1 MRHILVLNAK
11 GGSGKTTIAT
21 NLAAYLASKGKNVM
35 LADYD
40 PQGSS
45 MDWLDARSAAKAP
58 INGAAGF
65 KTPARAGKSTDFMII
80 DSPAA
85 IQGRELS
92 NMLRR
97 AETILIPVLP
107 SPIDMRAAAG
117 FIDVIKNSPR
127 VSKKQAKIG
136 LIANRV
142 KENTNI
148 YGELEEFLKKRR
160 IPVLTHLRE
169 SMNYVRAAETGLGIH
184 EMAPYSTRVDRDQWE
199 PLLKWIMSKRSQ
211 P

>member
-21 NLAAYLASKGKNVM
+21 NLASYLASKGKKVL

-45 MDWLDARSAAKAP
+45 LAWLDARSAAKAP
-58 INGAAGF
+58 IGGAAGY
-65 KTPARAGKSTDFMII
+65 KTPARAGKNTEYVII

-85 IQGRELS
+85 IHGRDLS

-107 SPIDMRAAAG
+107 SPIDMRAAAT
-117 FIDVIKNSPR
+117 FIDIIKNSPR
-127 VSKKQAKIG
+127 VTKKKAKIA

-169 SMNYVRAAETGLGIH
+169 SMNYVRAAENGLGIH
-184 EMAPYSTRVDRDQWE
+184 EMAPYSTRVDREQWK
-199 PLLKWIMSKRSQ
+199 PLVKWIKSKRSR

>member
-1 MRHILVLNAK
+1 MRHVLVLNAK

-21 NLAAYLASKGKNVM
+21 NLASYLAQQGKKVV

-45 MDWLDARSAAKAP
+45 LAWLEARSPAKAP
-58 INGAAGF
+58 IKGAAGF
-65 KTPARAGKSTDFMII
+65 KEPARAGKNTDFVII

-85 IQGRELS
+85 IHGRDLS

-107 SPIDMRAAAG
+107 SPIDMRAAAE
-117 FIDVIKNSPR
+117 FIDTIKNSPR
-127 VSKKQAKIG
+127 VTKKQAKIA

-142 KENTNI
+142 KEYTNI
-148 YGELEEFLKKRR
+148 YGELEAFLKKRR

-169 SMNYVRAAETGLGIH
+169 SMNYVRAAENGLGIH
-184 EMAPYSTRVDRDQWE
+184 EMAPYITRKDREQWE
-199 PLLKWIMSKRSQ
+199 PLVRWVKSKRSQ

>member
-21 NLAAYLASKGKNVM
+21 NLAGYLATQGNKVL

-45 MDWLDARSAAKAP
+45 MAWLDARSAAKAP
-58 INGAAGF
+58 ISGAAGF
-65 KTPARAGKSTDFMII
+65 KQPARAGKNTDFVII

-85 IQGRELS
+85 IHGRDLS

-107 SPIDMRAAAG
+107 SPIDMRAATD
-117 FIDVIKNSPR
+117 FIDAIKNSPR
-127 VSKKQAKIG
+127 ITKKQAKIA

-148 YGELEEFLKKRR
+148 YGELEDFLKKRR

-169 SMNYVRAAETGLGIH
+169 SMNYVRAAEAGLGIH
-184 EMAPYSTRVDRDQWE
+184 EMAPYATRVDREQWE
-199 PLLKWIMSKRSQ
+199 PLVRWVKSKRSQ

>member
-1 MRHILVLNAK
+1 MRHVLVLNAK

-21 NLAAYLASKGKNVM
+21 NLASYLAQQGNKVV

-45 MDWLDARSAAKAP
+45 LAWLDARSPAKTP
-58 INGAAGF
+58 IQSAAGF
-65 KTPARAGKSTDFMII
+65 KTPARAGKNTDYVII

-85 IQGRELS
+85 IHGRDLS

-107 SPIDMRAAAG
+107 SPIDMRAAVN
-117 FIDVIKNSPR
+117 FIDIIKNSPR
-127 VSKKQAKIG
+127 ITKKQAKIG

-142 KENTNI
+142 KEFTNI
-148 YGELEEFLKKRR
+148 YDELEGFLKKRR

-169 SMNYVRAAETGLGIH
+169 SMNYVRAAENGLGIH
-184 EMAPYSTRVDRDQWE
+184 EMAPYITRKDREQWE
-199 PLLKWIMSKRSQ
+199 PLVRWVKSKRSQ

>member
-1 MRHILVLNAK
+1 MRHVLVLNAK

-21 NLAAYLASKGKNVM
+21 NLASYLASQGKNVV

-45 MDWLDARSAAKAP
+45 LAWLEARSAARPP
-58 INGAAGF
+58 IKGAAAF
-65 KTPARAGKSTDFMII
+65 REPARAGKNTDFVII

-85 IQGRELS
+85 IHGRDLS

-107 SPIDMRAAAG
+107 SPIDMRAAAE
-117 FIDVIKNSPR
+117 FIDTIKNSPR
-127 VSKKQAKIG
+127 VTKKQAKIA

-142 KENTNI
+142 KEYTNI
-148 YGELEEFLKKRR
+148 YGELEAFLKKRR

-169 SMNYVRAAETGLGIH
+169 SMNYVRAAKKGLGIH
-184 EMAPYSTRVDRDQWE
+184 EMAPYLTRVDREQWE
-199 PLLKWIMSKRSQ
+199 PLVRWVKSKRSQ

>member
-1 MRHILVLNAK
+1 MRHVLVLNAK

-21 NLAAYLASKGKNVM
+21 NLASYLAQQGNKVV

-40 PQGSS
+40 PQASS
-45 MDWLDARSAAKAP
+45 LAWLDARSPAKAP
-58 INGAAGF
+58 IKSVAGF
-65 KTPARAGKSTDFMII
+65 KEPARAGKNTDFVII

-85 IQGRELS
+85 IHGRDLS

-107 SPIDMRAAAG
+107 SPIDMRAAVN
-117 FIDVIKNSPR
+117 FIDTIKKSPR
-127 VSKKQAKIG
+127 ITQKQAKIG

-142 KENTNI
+142 KEFTNI
-148 YGELEEFLKKRR
+148 YGELEVFLKKRR

-169 SMNYVRAAETGLGIH
+169 SMNYVRAAENGLGIH
-184 EMAPYSTRVDRDQWE
+184 EMAPYITRKDREQWE
-199 PLLKWIMSKRSQ
+199 PLVRWVKSKRSQ